1 MSYKNFIFLISLIIF
16 QISLTKD
23 QLRWTFELIN
33 HGARSPHKDLDSDFK
48 DFSKH
53 QWIGQNE
60 LTGVGLR
67 QSFLIGYRDRLR
79 YIEEKQLISEE
90 YDPREI
96 LIYASDNNRTLMSA
110 NALLH
115 GLYPP
120 GTGPTIDPSLVDRA
134 VPPVD
139 SSLYEEEKKYLDNCN
154 YTALPDRMNLVPVHI
169 NFDHEFFTQYETS
182 SKCPGL
188 KTYEEKNKKRE
199 NVTQFLNQMKEKY
212 KNINKIFPI

>member
-1 MSYKNFIFLISLIIF
+1 MSYKNLIFIFCLIINTIF
-16 QISLTKD
+16 CQPIKD

-33 HGARSPHKDLDSDFK
+33 HGARSPHKGLDSNFK
-48 DFSKH
+48 DFSNH
-53 QWIGQNE
+53 VWIGQNE

-79 YIEEKQLISEE
+79 YIEEKELISKE

-96 LIYASDNNRTLMSA
+96 LVYASENNRTLMSA

-120 GTGPTIDPSLVDRA
+120 GTGPIIDPSLVDRA

-139 SSLYEEEKKYLDNCN
+139 NSTYAEEKERLDNCN
-154 YTALPDRMNLVPVHI
+154 YTALPDRMNLIPVHI
-169 NFDHEFFTQYETS
+169 NFAH
-182 SKCPGL
+182 
-188 KTYEEKNKKRE
+188 
-199 NVTQFLNQMKEKY
+199 
-212 KNINKIFPI
+212 